1 MMKPSEVIIIRNGK
15 PTFAVKLKISNKKN
29 DRDTYVYMDN
39 DEIKFNNDSWFRDMD
54 DFNAGEESHAI
65 AKEIFVSQ
73 LQTTIRNKILELKQL
88 ESLFRELNMEN
99 YLGTTL
105 SDNQIFLTD
114 VRELLEEKTKE
125 IDAVKK
131 QISSVEEQIVDVEE
145 IKEISAKTVK
155 ENVRPIARKNSK
167 EGGAE

>member
-1 MMKPSEVIIIRNGK
+1 MKVSSR
-15 PTFAVKLKISNKKN
+15 KN
-29 DRDTYVYMDN
+29 DRDTYVYIEN
-39 DEIKFNNDSWFRDMD
+39 GEIKFNNDCWFKDMD

-88 ESLFRELNMEN
+88 ESLFKELDMQN

-114 VRELLEEKTKE
+114 VKGLLVEELGS
-125 IDAVKK
+125 VKK
-131 QISSVEEQIVDVEE
+131 QIADVKEQIIDVEE
-145 IKEISAKTVK
+145 VREISAQTV
-155 ENVRPIARKNSK
+155 EESVRPIARKNVK
-167 EGGAE
+167 RGEQE